1 MRSGLICPVTEK
13 PCTDG
18 LCKIGRCLT
27 QIRDRIAAKKAETES
42 DNDAWATDILRAAGL
57 PTRPEKKP

>member
-18 LCKIGRCLT
+18 LCKIDHYLT
-27 QIRDRIAAKKAETES
+27 QIRDQIAAKQAKTDS
-42 DNDAWATDILRAAGL
+42 DNDAWAPDILGAAGL
-57 PTRPEKKP
+57 PTRPERKP